1 MEKFMVLVLFFVG
14 IFLVLAAILALFR
27 KTQPGEGN
35 LEFMGVRLSGK
46 GAPVFLLSGVF
57 FSFSG
62 YGWYHSLNQVHTLT
76 NRVATVQQEKNEYAD
91 AAANLAS
98 QVVVETKARQ
108 VLQSQIP
115 PVRVEELKQQQPSL
129 FKEREMQ
136 ISPRVLQD
144 LQQRGVQ
151 VPH

>member
-144 LQQRGVQ
+144 LQQRGIQ